1 MHNRS
6 EGNGHVL
13 ADPFIVL
20 QTEVLFLKSVR
31 IQARERK
38 QAM

>member
-1 MHNRS
+1 MHNHS
-6 EGNGHVL
+6 EGSGRVL
-13 ADPFIVL
+13 TDPFIVL

-38 QAM
+38 QAV

>member
-1 MHNRS
+1 MHTHS

-13 ADPFIVL
+13 VDPSIVL

-38 QAM
+38 QTM